1 LLHGQSFVGTSVPGT
16 QVMPVASEG
25 RVVGGLVRTDVA
37 FPELRSCFCG
47 PQNRTS
53 SQPFSNFDFF
63 YHHHFIGIPEDMF
76 TRICLI
82 IFIIPGCNGFVNPLT
97 RITPSFN
104 LKRLSGQS
112 TTSNRPFQKPIRL
125 AGSNHEDWK
134 VGDVYRDL
142 DVLEQAI
149 NFANAEQNLKH
160 TERIEMMDYCARQ
173 RRPLIPDF
181 RKFILAPLSISL
193 LLRIVNENTTIKF
206 VTRMITACM
215 DFHFWM
221 VVVFAPII
229 LLVAKLISKPE
240 PEPMPEELKG
250 LAPEYLPFVTTD
262 WEDPETSSQDHVLFL
277 LEYWGS
283 AVLGVSIIGV
293 LNLLKLIPTRNV
305 VRFWMSLAQLL
316 TRVGV
321 LASLHQYQ
329 RQIFKL
335 LRHQQPRPIG
345 FFPSILQSLVRC
357 MVAAAPWGITFDL
370 LKSLT
375 HLKND
380 SLVALYTTI
389 TALLFGTWMRMQQKD
404 LGGFQKLEQKS
415 FGAKLL
421 QIAATTAFW
430 KKPLANIHQK
440 LQTISFQRYL
450 SNWPKVLLAFSA
462 TSIVGLLPILGYVV
476 LITSFSKWSL
486 LGSHHLLF
494 F

>member
-1 LLHGQSFVGTSVPGT
+1 
-16 QVMPVASEG
+16 
-25 RVVGGLVRTDVA
+25 
-37 FPELRSCFCG
+37 
-47 PQNRTS
+47 
-53 SQPFSNFDFF
+53 
-63 YHHHFIGIPEDMF
+63 
-76 TRICLI
+76 
-82 IFIIPGCNGFVNPLT
+82 
-97 RITPSFN
+97 
-104 LKRLSGQS
+104 
-112 TTSNRPFQKPIRL
+112 
-125 AGSNHEDWK
+125 
-134 VGDVYRDL
+134 L
-142 DVLEQAI
+142 DVLEQTI

-181 RKFILAPLSISL
+181 RNFILAPLSISL
-193 LLRIVNENTTIKF
+193 LLRIVNEKTTIKF

-240 PEPMPEELKG
+240 PEPMPEDLKG

-305 VRFWMSLAQLL
+305 VRLWMSLAQLL

-375 HLKND
+375 HLNND

-389 TALLFGTWMRMQQKD
+389 TALLFGTWLRMQQKD
-404 LGGFQKLEQKS
+404 PDGFQKLEQKS

-421 QIAATTAFW
+421 QIAATIAFW

-450 SNWPKVLLAFSA
+450 PNWPKVLLAFSA
-462 TSIVGLLPILGYVV
+462 TSIVGLLPIVGYVV
-476 LITSFSKWSL
+476 LITSFSRWSL

-494 F
+494 FSIFQSHHSHENNCFTISCSLHP